1 MSSPSPSPSVGAV
14 DRTVVVVE
22 DRVKTGTTGGTT
34 TGSSGHS
41 SSHSASHAKA
51 DLTAKGKHA
60 VDHTKTVAGN
70 AGS

>member
-1 MSSPSPSPSVGAV
+1 M
-14 DRTVVVVE
+14 VVCA
-22 DRVKTGTTGGTT
+22 TT

-70 AGS
+70 AGLTAQMELGKAGRTVSHQTAHRVTSLL